1 MNKPNNYE
9 ETQVG
14 GDYIPVELGGH
25 TAIIKNVEETTSKN
39 GKPMI
44 KVSFDFDKADSQPEF
59 FMNSFKADIRPDKK
73 WPFQGTNYIMAE
85 DQNGACS
92 KSFKSF
98 ITCVEK
104 SNNAECV
111 WGDKFAAWFKNKKV
125 GVVFGEVEEEYNG
138 ETKMRRR
145 IRFFCQYDNAK
156 TAKVP
161 DPKYLN
167 GDSPSGNSSSDFM
180 SIPDGSEDQIPF

>member
-1 MNKPNNYE
+1 MQKPNNYE

-14 GDYIPVELGGH
+14 GDYTPVELGGH
-25 TAIIKNVEETTSKN
+25 TAIIKNVEEMTSRT

-44 KVSFDFDKADSQPEF
+44 KVSFDFDKNDSQPEY
-59 FMNSFKADIRPDKK
+59 FMQSFKADIRPDKK
-73 WPFQGTNYIMAE
+73 WPFQGTNYIMSE

-92 KSFKSF
+92 KSFKTF
-98 ITCVEK
+98 INCVEK

-145 IRFFCQYDNAK
+145 IRLFCQYDSAK
-156 TAKVP
+156 TANVP
-161 DPKYLN
+161 DTKYLENTSNTSTSN
-167 GDSPSGNSSSDFM
+167 GFVNV
-180 SIPDGSEDQIPF
+180 PDGSEDEIPF